1 MSDTV
6 LVGLLAFLGTVIGS
20 IVSIITANTLTNYK
34 IEELR
39 KTVEKHN
46 SLIDRTYKLE
56 ERSTLLEE
64 KVDGLDHRIGSLEG
78 K

>member
-20 IVSIITANTLTNYK
+20 VVSIITSNTLTNYK
-34 IEELR
+34 IEEL
-39 KTVEKHN
+39 KKQVEKHN
-46 SLIDRTYKLE
+46 NLIERTFRLE
-56 ERSTLLEE
+56 ERESVLETKVEQLE
-64 KVDGLDHRIGSLEG
+64 KGAP

>member
-64 KVDGLDHRIGSLEG
+64 KVDGLDHRIGSIEG